1 MSERTLKSDTK
12 NVTEKEEEVITRTT
26 RKGCNAKN
34 FLVACFFVCDKTD
47 SVDNLNECRTLY
59 LDMRVRKIAHDS
71 NNSQLIAK
79 LSEGDMVAT
88 EAKYYHTCLTK
99 LYNEYRSINR
109 NRSKE
114 MNELEL
120 IKGIALS
127 ELFAFIEDSIDS
139 NDSIPTFLLRIK
151 EILPRKIRTKQC
163 PEEFVENVHS
173 TRLKLK
179 ILEEIPGLREEKQG
193 KDVVLTLDGEMGRAV
208 FEACHYSSQD
218 GGFIL
223 AKAAKIIRK
232 ALFEKDVSFNGD
244 LSINKAESSYPFSL
258 KRLIMMILEVSSVED
273 IKSTKTSKIANNI
286 SQIIRFNAVKHRRKQ
301 DVTFCILQKVNRLYQ
316 YQLG

>member
-1 MSERTLKSDTK
+1 MLPMNLMKRIELYPTKTDLTKTMVQKNAVFHKSCKVRFNKQMYERTLKSDTK

-79 LSEGDMVAT
+79 LIEGDMVAT

-163 PEEFVENVHS
+163 
-173 TRLKLK
+173 TRR
-179 ILEEIPGLREEKQG
+179 I
-193 KDVVLTLDGEMGRAV
+193 
-208 FEACHYSSQD
+208 C
-218 GGFIL
+218 
-223 AKAAKIIRK
+223 RK
-232 ALFEKDVSFNGD
+232 CS
-244 LSINKAESSYPFSL
+244 
-258 KRLIMMILEVSSVED
+258 
-273 IKSTKTSKIANNI
+273 
-286 SQIIRFNAVKHRRKQ
+286 
-301 DVTFCILQKVNRLYQ
+301 
-316 YQLG
+316 

>member
-1 MSERTLKSDTK
+1 M
-12 NVTEKEEEVITRTT
+12 ITRTT
-26 RKGCNAKN
+26 KKGCNAKN
-34 FLVACFFVCDKTD
+34 FLVACFFCDKTD
-47 SVDNLNECRTLY
+47 SADNLNECRTLY

-79 LSEGDMVAT
+79 LSEGEMVAT
-88 EAKYYHTCLTK
+88 EAKYHHACLTK
-99 LYNEYRSINR
+99 LYNQYRSINR

-127 ELFAFIEDSIDS
+127 KLFAFIEDSIDS
-139 NDSIPTFLLRIK
+139 NDSIPVFLLK
-151 EILPRKIRTKQC
+151 ELKKFYQERFERNNA
-163 PEEFVENVHS
+163 PEDFVKNVHS
-173 TRLKLK
+173 ARLILK
-179 ILEEIPGLREEKQG
+179 ILEEIPGLREDKQG
-193 KDVVLTLDGEMGRAV
+193 KDVVLTVDGEMGRAV
-208 FEACHYSSQD
+208 FEACQYSSQD
-218 GGFIL
+218 DGFIL

-232 ALFEKDVSFNGD
+232 DLFEKYVSFNGD

-258 KRLIMMILEVSSVED
+258 KRLIMMILEVNSVED

-301 DVTFCILQKVNRLYQ
+301 DVTVSRHSAKSEPPLPVSIGLMVYNKTRKKKDC
-316 YQLG
+316 